1 MIIVKIW
8 KDHTSFTLKNRW
20 EGGQF
25 GCGKITQK
33 MIAELQKK
41 VHVNLD
47 QEGDGGCKKKCL
59 NFQDGGSVSIFLA
72 NTCKVYVQFIIATL
86 LATPTLNWNL
96 SLFPCLDS

>member
-8 KDHTSFTLKNRW
+8 KDHTSCTLKNRW

-25 GCGKITQK
+25 GYGKIKQK

-59 NFQDGGSVSIFLA
+59 NFQDGGSDSIFLA
-72 NTCKVYVQFIIATL
+72 NTWQGLCIVHYSNFIGNS
-86 LATPTLNWNL
+86 TLNWNL